1 MTNSSDTSTLPSS
14 PQQQQQPKE
23 DNVRVV
29 IRCRPLLED
38 LEANEE
44 AVVRV
49 DQPSQ
54 TIQVNNSRRTFTYDH
69 VFGADSTQDELYD
82 RSARHIVDCVLQ
94 GYNGTIFAY
103 GQTGTGKTFTSSGI
117 SERSFE
123 HIFEHIGASAG
134 DHKFLVR
141 ASFYEIYNEEIRD
154 LLVVAAKDGKSPA
167 KALPLMKKKGPSGP
181 ANRSLKL
188 KETKEGAVVI
198 KDLSYFV
205 VNSVEDLK
213 RLKAAGDRQRAC
225 GATKMNQR
233 SSRSH
238 TIFTITIETTVV
250 SSSKKLE
257 KSSSK
262 EIAPLAAVRVGKF
275 HLIDLAGSERQ
286 AKTGTTGTRLKEASN
301 INLSLTSLS
310 LVIAALTDPKAKF
323 VPYRNSKLTR
333 ILSDSLGGNS
343 KTLLIACIGPAK
355 VNLDETLSTLRFASQ
370 AKAIRNKPV
379 INEDSKDTLLRQF
392 QQQLAELQAQLESEG
407 GGNSDGSFE
416 ESSTLDGKGG
426 HKSHQPPQPKKVI
439 PPELMDRLRSLEA
452 SIIVGGE
459 NLIEKAELQQ
469 KLIEESEAELAA
481 RRAKEAQ
488 LAAELES
495 RQAELLQMED
505 GYATLQEEVVALNRK
520 LKKAYGFLKESRAEY
535 EDAAV
540 EVETLRSE
548 LLDSIRTAEKEIK
561 LTNALVEYYVPG
573 GEQLAAIEANCS
585 YNQST
590 GDWELR
596 CLAYTGNNMKVSVLF
611 GNEEFL

>member
-14 PQQQQQPKE
+14 PQQQPKE

-250 SSSKKLE
+250 SSKALDK

-407 GGNSDGSFE
+407 GGNSGGSFE
-416 ESSTLDGKGG
+416 ESSTLDQGG
-426 HKSHQPPQPKKVI
+426 GKSHHPPQPKKVI

-488 LAAELES
+488 LAAELQS